1 MYDTYILYS
10 CPSVSVLYFLY
21 STLLQ
26 VCVCVCVR
34 ARVLMY
40 VGICPT
46 AKLWHSL
53 LCTTQELFHTLT
65 SATKKS

>member
-1 MYDTYILYS
+1 MTLIVQLS
-10 CPSVSVLYFLY
+10 ECISVVFSIQYTVAG
-21 STLLQ
+21 